1 MVAGS
6 NQLGGAVITA
16 ATADELLEL
25 LRAIVRASRT
35 ARLGL
40 DSEDMPGWK
49 VAVLSLLA
57 REGEQRLGQVAAH
70 LEVDP
75 SVASRQVATLEQLG
89 LVTRRPD
96 PADGRAQLLAV
107 SEAGLA
113 VFDDYCAL
121 QARWVA
127 EALDGWD
134 DAEVAHLAAR
144 LQKLV
149 ADLHCALA
157 LRNRPALGAVGQAS

>member
-1 MVAGS
+1 MIS
-6 NQLGGAVITA
+6 P

-25 LRAIVRASRT
+25 LRTIMRANRT
-35 ARLGL
+35 ARLGPE
-40 DSEDMPGWK
+40 SEDMPGWK
-49 VAVLSLLA
+49 AGVLNLLT
-57 REGEQRLGQVAAH
+57 REGEQRLGRVAAH

-107 SEAGLA
+107 SEAGRA
-113 VFDDYCAL
+113 ASAGYRAL
-121 QARWVA
+121 RARWVA
-127 EALDGWD
+127 EALRDWD
-134 DAEVAHLAAR
+134 DAEVAHLTAR
-144 LQKLV
+144 LKQLV

-157 LRNRPALGAVGQAS
+157 EQTRPALRVARPAS

>member
-1 MVAGS
+1 
-6 NQLGGAVITA
+6 VITT

-25 LRAIVRASRT
+25 LRTIMRANRT
-35 ARLGL
+35 ARLGPE
-40 DSEDMPGWK
+40 SEDMHGWK
-49 VAVLSLLA
+49 FAVLGLLA

-75 SVASRQVATLEQLG
+75 SVASRQVAMLEHLG

-107 SEAGLA
+107 SPAGLA
-113 VFDDYCAL
+113 ARDGYL
-121 QARWVA
+121 EQRARWVA

-134 DAEVAHLAAR
+134 DAEVAHLVAR
-144 LQKLV
+144 LNQLV

-157 LRNRPALGAVGQAS
+157 VHHRSPVRAAARSAS

>member
-1 MVAGS
+1 M
-6 NQLGGAVITA
+6 ITT

-25 LRAIVRASRT
+25 IRTVMRASRT
-35 ARLGL
+35 ARLVPE
-40 DSEDMPGWK
+40 SEDMPGWK
-49 VAVLSLLA
+49 SSVLGLLA

-96 PADGRAQLLAV
+96 PADGRAQLLAI
-107 SEAGLA
+107 SPAGLA
-113 VFDDYCAL
+113 VRDGYAAL
-121 QARWVA
+121 RAQWVA

-134 DAEVAHLAAR
+134 DAEVAHLVTR
-144 LQKLV
+144 LTQLV
-149 ADLHCALA
+149 GDLHCALA
-157 LRNRPALGAVGQAS
+157 ARSRSVQHRPPVRAARTAS

>member
-1 MVAGS
+1 
-6 NQLGGAVITA
+6 VITE
-16 ATADELLEL
+16 ATADELLDVI
-25 LRAIVRASRT
+25 RTVVRAGRT

-40 DSEDMPGWK
+40 ESEDMPAWK
-49 VAVLSLLA
+49 AAVLGMLA
-57 REGEQRLGQVAAH
+57 REGEQRLGQVATY

-107 SEAGLA
+107 TAAGFA
-113 VFDDYCAL
+113 AFDGYRAL
-121 QARWVA
+121 RARWIA
-127 EALDGWD
+127 EALDSWD

-144 LQKLV
+144 LQELV

-157 LRNRPALGAVGQAS
+157 TRTRPALRVARPAS

>member
-1 MVAGS
+1 M
-6 NQLGGAVITA
+6 ITA

-25 LRAIVRASRT
+25 LRAIVQASRT
-35 ARLGL
+35 ARLGPEA
-40 DSEDMPGWK
+40 EDMPRWK
-49 VAVLSLLA
+49 AAVLGLLA
-57 REGEQRLGQVAAH
+57 REGEQRLGRVAAH

-75 SVASRQVATLEQLG
+75 SVASRQVAMLEQCG

-113 VFDDYCAL
+113 AL
-121 QARWVA
+121 DGYRALWARWVA
-127 EALDGWD
+127 EALDDWD
-134 DAEVAHLAAR
+134 DAEVAHLATR
-144 LQKLV
+144 LQQLV

-157 LRNRPALGAVGQAS
+157 ERTRPALRAAYHAS

>member
-1 MVAGS
+1 M
-6 NQLGGAVITA
+6 ITA

-25 LRAIVRASRT
+25 LRAIVRTSRT
-35 ARLGL
+35 ARIGL
-40 DSEDMPGWK
+40 ESEDMPGWK
-49 VAVLSLLA
+49 AAVLGLLA

-75 SVASRQVATLEQLG
+75 SVASRQVATLEELG

-96 PADGRAQLLAV
+96 PADGRAHLLAV

-113 VFDDYCAL
+113 AL
-121 QARWVA
+121 DGYRAVRARWVA

-144 LQKLV
+144 LQRLV
-149 ADLHCALA
+149 ADLHCALDERA
-157 LRNRPALGAVGQAS
+157 RPAVRAAS

>member
-1 MVAGS
+1 
-6 NQLGGAVITA
+6 VITA

-25 LRAIVRASRT
+25 LRTVMRASRP
-35 ARLGL
+35 ARLGPEA
-40 DSEDMPGWK
+40 EDMPGWK
-49 VAVLSLLA
+49 FAVLGLLA

-107 SEAGLA
+107 SPAGLA
-113 VFDDYCAL
+113 ARDGYLA
-121 QARWVA
+121 QRARWVA

-134 DAEVAHLAAR
+134 DAEVAHLVER
-144 LQKLV
+144 MNELV
-149 ADLHCALA
+149 AQLHCALA
-157 LRNRPALGAVGQAS
+157 AHHRPPARAAAGSAS

>member
-1 MVAGS
+1 M
-6 NQLGGAVITA
+6 ITA

-35 ARLGL
+35 THLGL
-40 DSEDMPGWK
+40 ESDDMPGWK
-49 VAVLSLLA
+49 TAVLGLLA

-75 SVASRQVATLEQLG
+75 SVASRQVAMLEQRG

-113 VFDDYCAL
+113 VLDGYRAL
-121 QARWVA
+121 RARWVV

-144 LQKLV
+144 LQELI

-157 LRNRPALGAVGQAS
+157 QRTPTRLAGALPAS

>member
-1 MVAGS
+1 
-6 NQLGGAVITA
+6 VITA
-16 ATADELLEL
+16 ATADELLEI
-25 LRAIVRASRT
+25 LRLIVRASRN
-35 ARLGL
+35 AGPGSDR
-40 DSEDMPGWK
+40 EDMPRWK
-49 VAVLSLLA
+49 AAVLGLLA

-107 SEAGLA
+107 SEAGVA
-113 VFDDYCAL
+113 VLDGYRAL

-144 LQKLV
+144 LQQLIT
-149 ADLHCALA
+149 DLHCALA
-157 LRNRPALGAVGQAS
+157 ARTRPALRAAHNAAHNAAS